1 MVETG
6 LIRTVVGIIGNVIS
20 LGLFLSPIPTMAAI
34 MRQKSVENFKPDPYI
49 ATVLNCFVWTFY
61 GLPFV
66 HPDSTLVVTIN
77 GAGAAIELFYVLIF
91 VIFSSWGKRRKIFV
105 ALVVEVVFMAILIFV
120 TLYFLHTTDDRTTVV
135 GIIAVVFNIVMYA
148 APLTVMKMV
157 ISTKS
162 VKYMPLALAIGNAAN
177 GAVWVVYACLR
188 FDPYVLIP
196 NGLGTLS
203 GILQLTLYAIF
214 YKTTNWDGD
223 DDENRNDNNGNGNG
237 NGSNN
242 NRRGRGE
249 VQLVD
254 VA

>member
-1 MVETG
+1 MQ
-6 LIRTVVGIIGNVIS
+6 IGYFRNVIS

-34 MRQKSVENFKPDPYI
+34 VRQKSVENFKADPYI
-49 ATVLNCFVWTFY
+49 ATVLNCFV
-61 GLPFV
+61 
-66 HPDSTLVVTIN
+66 TLVVTIN

>member
-1 MVETG
+1 MLQ
-6 LIRTVVGIIGNVIS
+6 LI
-20 LGLFLSPIPTMAAI
+20 L
-34 MRQKSVENFKPDPYI
+34 Q
-49 ATVLNCFVWTFY
+49 
-61 GLPFV
+61 
-66 HPDSTLVVTIN
+66 
-77 GAGAAIELFYVLIF
+77 
-91 VIFSSWGKRRKIFV
+91 
-105 ALVVEVVFMAILIFV
+105 
-120 TLYFLHTTDDRTTVV
+120 
-135 GIIAVVFNIVMYA
+135 
-148 APLTVMKMV
+148 
-157 ISTKS
+157 
-162 VKYMPLALAIGNAAN
+162 
-177 GAVWVVYACLR
+177 
-188 FDPYVLIP
+188 IP